1 MKGSCSVQVRPT
13 QELGHLRSDSDMLR
27 GSEFPGRCSRE
38 AGWAG
43 QGGGHPEARAM
54 GRGGPGGGWQR
65 AAGEDDA
72 LRGQTARAT
81 RSSSARRRPGP
92 PGAAP
97 RHASLAGER
106 WGVPVGPP
114 GSRPHLHP
122 ETCSIP
128 APPGTELGTLSALPA
143 ARWTVTGGLT
153 RGQCW
158 QPGLWAPKPAC
169 DLLSLSLSPHPAA
182 PWPLASHSLLPS
194 AAAGGPD
201 HTPPLCSVSTCT
213 DTPTGR
219 GDSGGG
225 SPTLPQPHRLSTH
238 PIDGAAWT
246 RTSPAFPRVPL
257 SARGCAGSHGA
268 RHLPCP
274 RASCLCWCR
283 RPASPRPVAQ
293 APQRGCCF
301 LGRRQDH
308 LL

>member
-13 QELGHLRSDSDMLR
+13 QELGHLRSDSNMLR

-128 APPGTELGTLSALPA
+128 APPGTVSWGPSQRCLQPGGRSQAVSPGDSVGSPGSGHQSRRVTCSHCPCRHILQPHGLWPA
-143 ARWTVTGGLT
+143 TACCPLQPRGGLT
-153 RGQCW
+153 TRPPCAA
-158 QPGLWAPKPAC
+158 LAPARTP
-169 DLLSLSLSPHPAA
+169 PQGVET
-182 PWPLASHSLLPS
+182 
-194 AAAGGPD
+194 AGGAPR
-201 HTPPLCSVSTCT
+201 HC
-213 DTPTGR
+213 R
-219 GDSGGG
+219 
-225 SPTLPQPHRLSTH
+225 SP
-238 PIDGAAWT
+238 IA
-246 RTSPAFPRVPL
+246 
-257 SARGCAGSHGA
+257 
-268 RHLPCP
+268 
-274 RASCLCWCR
+274 
-283 RPASPRPVAQ
+283 
-293 APQRGCCF
+293 
-301 LGRRQDH
+301 
-308 LL
+308 